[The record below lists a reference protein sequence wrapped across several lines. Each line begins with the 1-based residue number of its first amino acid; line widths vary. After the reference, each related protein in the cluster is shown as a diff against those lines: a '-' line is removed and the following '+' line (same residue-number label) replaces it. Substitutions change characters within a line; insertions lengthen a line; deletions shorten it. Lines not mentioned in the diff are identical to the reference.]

1 MTKIDVSVGRKFA
14 IVTGILM
21 TRVFSTKLEANP
33 RRLMFAC
40 GPATSDATFALPNSD
55 LKFDVLGL
63 GFRPGKEWEGPSEIF
78 VQEMRGDELRIWTN
92 CRLYAS
98 TVIGP
103 IYVLTDDPDV
113 CFSYDGNSLVPLSGF
128 PEDHIEGVLRA
139 KTLLPLATRRVPDGI
154 EQHRMM

>member
-1 MTKIDVSVGRKFA
+1 MKKIDERVGQKFA
-14 IVTGILM
+14 IATGMLM
-21 TRVFSTKLEANP
+21 TRVFSTPLQPNP

-40 GPATSDATFALPNSD
+40 GPALPAGPPAKPAPG

-63 GFRPGKEWEGPSEIF
+63 GFRPGKEWKGPSEVFIE
-78 VQEMRGDELRIWTN
+78 EMRECQMRVWAG

-98 TVIGP
+98 TLAGP

-113 CFSYDGNSLVPLSGF
+113 CFSYDGNSLVLLTGSP
-128 PEDHIEGVLRA
+128 DDRDEGMLRA
-139 KTLLPLATRRVPDGI
+139 KAALRAAARRVPDDI